1 MSNFVLP
8 QNSQLLFYP
17 MKQCTI
23 SAGFKAKKYK
33 DHYGYNHYGVDFDSL
48 GDTDF
53 DVLAGATGEVLGV
66 EMNNGSAG
74 GIVVIKYVNIYVP
87 SKKKTMDLIAR
98 YAHMI
103 TLYVKK
109 GDRVAAYT
117 PIGKVSGN
125 HKWYNHIHMEVDTDT
140 KYPFYTVTN
149 RRQFSIPSP
158 PLSGQMMS
166 LNILKKSLRK
176 SCRRAA
182 LLRIKLLFSLLTT

>member
-140 KYPFYTVTN
+140 KYPFYTVGFKESAS
-149 RRQFSIPSP
+149 R
-158 PLSGQMMS
+158 
-166 LNILKKSLRK
+166 
-176 SCRRAA
+176 
-182 LLRIKLLFSLLTT
+182 